1 MDECFCDF
9 LDEPEACSA
18 IPFLGKY
25 PNLFVLKAFTKLYS
39 MAGLRLGY
47 GLCSDGNLLERLRE
61 VRQPWSVSGLAQK
74 AGEAALKDLDFVRRT
89 REVVGTEREW
99 MRGELEKLGFTVYGS
114 RANYVF
120 FKAFQG
126 EGDTGPDSPSGR
138 DMQTPPKGWLYH
150 RLLEHKVLIRSCS
163 NYPGLNRSFYRV
175 CVKTREENRRLME
188 YMGKAVKEENGAK
201 RNGPE

>member
-1 MDECFCDF
+1 MLFRSIAQEALLQRIIGAAGEGRPYDMVFLCNPNNPTGIPVPTGEIRRVAEVCLQSGTRLIMDECFCDF

-18 IPFLGKY
+18 IPFLGEY

-89 REVVGTEREW
+89 KIGRASCRER
-99 MRGELEKLGFTVYGS
+99 VY
-114 RANYVF
+114 
-120 FKAFQG
+120 
-126 EGDTGPDSPSGR
+126 
-138 DMQTPPKGWLYH
+138 
-150 RLLEHKVLIRSCS
+150 RLV
-163 NYPGLNRSFYRV
+163 
-175 CVKTREENRRLME
+175 
-188 YMGKAVKEENGAK
+188 
-201 RNGPE
+201 